1 MRALVL
7 WLVLLAAIA
16 LGTAVLGWW
25 AVPVVAAVW
34 GLATPVGKGTWR
46 CAALAGS
53 GAWAL
58 LLLFTATQGPVGEL
72 ASKVGAV
79 FALPGFAF
87 VLITLLFPAVM
98 AASAAEL
105 AGVLRGAW
113 STRRDRAT
121 ADSAGGSALL

>member
-1 MRALVL
+1 MKARVS

-16 LGTAVLGWW
+16 LGTAAFGWL

-34 GLATPVGKGTWR
+34 GLVAPITKGTWWR
-46 CAALAGS
+46 AAIAGS
-53 GAWAL
+53 GAWAI

-87 VLITLLFPAVM
+87 VLLTLVFPAAM

-105 AGVLRGAW
+105 AGALRGAW
-113 STRRDRAT
+113 RTRGDRAD
-121 ADSAGGSALL
+121 DSVLL